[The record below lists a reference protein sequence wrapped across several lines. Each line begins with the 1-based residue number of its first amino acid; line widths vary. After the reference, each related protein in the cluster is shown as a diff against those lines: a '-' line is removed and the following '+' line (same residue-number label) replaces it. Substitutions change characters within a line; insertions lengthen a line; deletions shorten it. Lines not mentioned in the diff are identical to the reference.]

1 MKIVL
6 KAVTLQLPK
15 AYTRMYIANW
25 ISMQDY
31 SNGYYAVRHYIILGN
46 VKAKVHTIITVASH
60 TPTHN

>member
-15 AYTRMYIANW
+15 AHTGMYRANW
-25 ISMQDY
+25 ISVQDY

-46 VKAKVHTIITVASH
+46 VKKSTY
-60 TPTHN
+60 